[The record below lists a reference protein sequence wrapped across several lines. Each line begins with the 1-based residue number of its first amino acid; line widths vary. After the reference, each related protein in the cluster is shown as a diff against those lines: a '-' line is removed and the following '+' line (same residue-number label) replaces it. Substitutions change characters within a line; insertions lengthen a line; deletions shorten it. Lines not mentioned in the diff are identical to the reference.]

1 MLLSC
6 CAEGLDVVAAITQ
19 VPLFTPN
26 DNARAFSKF
35 ASLIGD
41 ERAAKTRAKWGKPLQ
56 AVVIVAAGVL

>member
-1 MLLSC
+1 
-6 CAEGLDVVAAITQ
+6 VAAITQ